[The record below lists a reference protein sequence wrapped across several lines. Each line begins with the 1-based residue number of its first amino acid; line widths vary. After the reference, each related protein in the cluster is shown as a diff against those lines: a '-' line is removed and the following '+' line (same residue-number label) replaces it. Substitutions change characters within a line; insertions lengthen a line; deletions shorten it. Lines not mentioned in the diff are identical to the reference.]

1 MSDGPAPEV
10 ACVRLR
16 VAECRNCVDVD
27 GTRKAPCRSHA
38 KTVGREVFRVM
49 VRESGPR
56 CTRFSSD
63 CILPGCVMRLHDRW
77 SANHMM
83 APVTEVRQFD
93 NLQDMLREFPDLKSY
108 WDDIV
113 SKAKTEKKRV
123 WYLARTTPYVVVF
136 WTVSYYHEFPFRNK
150 NTGVPCAQC
159 QAMNVAF

>member
-1 MSDGPAPEV
+1 
-10 ACVRLR
+10 
-16 VAECRNCVDVD
+16 
-27 GTRKAPCRSHA
+27 
-38 KTVGREVFRVM
+38 
-49 VRESGPR
+49 
-56 CTRFSSD
+56 
-63 CILPGCVMRLHDRW
+63 MRLHDRW

-136 WTVSYYHEFPFRNK
+136 WTVSYYHEYPFRNK
-150 NTGVPCAQC
+150 NTGVPCA
-159 QAMNVAF
+159 